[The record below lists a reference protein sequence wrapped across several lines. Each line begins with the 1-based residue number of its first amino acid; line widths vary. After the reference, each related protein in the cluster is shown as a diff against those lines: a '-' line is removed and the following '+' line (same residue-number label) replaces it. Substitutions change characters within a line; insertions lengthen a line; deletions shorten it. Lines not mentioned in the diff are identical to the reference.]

1 MNFSLKLLESDSQI
15 KSLILA
21 EIKRVIENSI
31 SKSIPKITNEIKT
44 AVSLALKSEPE
55 YQSLISGQLKAEFG
69 IPDSGQVDSIVDLM
83 VNTLDFRQVPIK
95 AGTFGLSGGFELTML
110 ESSNLGGVISSAPA
124 YVTDTKGYSLPWLEW
139 LCLKN
144 NEIIVR
150 NFEVQYGP
158 SPRSRSGMAIMV
170 PSDDSWRVPPVFAG
184 SKEKNWTTRAIE
196 RAEPQVYRIIQKN
209 IEANI

>member
-1 MNFSLKLLESDSQI
+1 MKFSLKLLESDSQI

-21 EIKRVIENSI
+21 EIQKEIEASI
-31 SKSIPKITNEIKT
+31 SKSIPKITNEIKS
-44 AVSLALKSEPE
+44 AVSLALKNEPE
-55 YQSLISGQLKAEFG
+55 YQSLIGGQLKAEFG
-69 IPDSGQVDSIVDLM
+69 IPDSGQVNSVIDLM
-83 VNTLDFRQVPIK
+83 VNTLKFRQIPIR
-95 AGTFGLSGGFELTML
+95 AGSFGLSGGFELSML

-124 YVTDTKGYSLPWLEW
+124 YVTDIKGYSLPWLEW

-150 NFEVQYGP
+150 NFEVKYDP

-170 PSDDSWRVPPVFAG
+170 PSPDSWRVPPAFVG
-184 SKEKNWTTRAIE
+184 SRDRNWTTRAIE
-196 RAEPQVYRIIQKN
+196 RVEPQVYSIIQKN